1 VSDNSAGHDAR
12 CSGNN
17 PPPSKDG
24 PEDGPNH
31 AGHTN
36 TCG

>member
-1 VSDNSAGHDAR
+1 MKNNTV
-12 CSGNN
+12 GNN
-17 PPPSKDG
+17 ATCTGSLPLSG
-24 PEDGPNH
+24 SGNH